1 MPIDPVGVWKT
12 KLAESPDTDDASWAN
27 HFAKFATDR
36 TKELEVPGKAFK
48 FKFAE
53 PVFAKMLDKSKME
66 DAWAAAIAQ
75 SSIVPIPPNVSAEI
89 DPSSV
94 SAAKAYL
101 KAAIA
106 GGAPSD
112 DPMKTVFPVAFRNA
126 FAMLK
131 VIITDSSANT
141 APFPVK

>member
-12 KLAESPDTDDASWAN
+12 KLAETPDTEDASWAN

-36 TKELEVPGKAFK
+36 TKKLEVPGKAFK

-53 PVFAKMLDKSKME
+53 GVFANLLDSSKME

-75 SSIVPIPPNVSAEI
+75 SSISPIPPNLSAQI
-89 DPSSV
+89 DPSSI
-94 SAAKAYL
+94 SAAKLYL
-101 KAAIA
+101 KVAIA
-106 GGAPSD
+106 GASPSD
-112 DPMKTVFPVAFRNA
+112 DVMQTVFPVAFRNA

-131 VIITDSSANT
+131 VIITDSSSNT
-141 APFPVK
+141 SSEAVK

>member
-1 MPIDPVGVWKT
+1 MAMDPVGVWKT
-12 KLAESPDTDDASWAN
+12 KLGEVPATDNNSWAKN
-27 HFAKFATDR
+27 FAKYAADR

-53 PVFAKMLDKSKME
+53 GVFAKLLDGSKME

-75 SSIVPIPPNVSAEI
+75 SSIAPIPPNVSAEI
-89 DPSSV
+89 DPSSI
-94 SAAKAYL
+94 APAKAYL

-106 GGAPSD
+106 GAAPSD
-112 DPMKTVFPVAFRNA
+112 DAMKTIFPVAFRNA